1 MWMRWNYAI
10 GFAIGLGIFGLW
22 ERSARPTRRKDVSV
36 AGAFAREASLVL
48 FLYAIWQLAGHL
60 SVMQV
65 TGAMDRGR
73 DIFHAE
79 QWLHL
84 PSEVSVQ
91 KAFLPYPWLVRASN
105 RYYAIAHVPALVIFL
120 FWLFFR
126 HRARY
131 PSVRNTLALATGA
144 CLAIQLIP
152 VAPPRM
158 FPGLG
163 FVDTGL
169 RYGESVYGR
178 LGQGMADQLSAMPS
192 VHVLWAVLIGIA
204 VVVISPSKWRWLVVA
219 HPVVTIMVVTITA
232 NHWWM
237 DGIVAVTVMGIAW
250 VVQWS
255 VRLAI
260 AAVSA
265 VSPDATGRPPGG
277 ERPGR
282 VEPTP
287 LAARRPCAGR
297 CARRGS
303 RRASPGRGSGRR
315 RSPASTR

>member
-22 ERSARPTRRKDVSV
+22 ARSARRKDVSV

-73 DIFHAE
+73 GIFHAE

-91 KAFLPYPWLVRASN
+91 KAFLPYPLLVRASN

-120 FWLFFR
+120 IWLFSR

-131 PSVRNTLALATGA
+131 PSVRNTLAIATGA

-204 VVVISPSKWRWLVVA
+204 VVVISPSRWRWLVVA
-219 HPVVTIMVVTITA
+219 HPVATIMVVTITA

-237 DGIVAVTVMGIAW
+237 DGIVAVTLMGIAW

-255 VRLAI
+255 VR
-260 AAVSA
+260 
-265 VSPDATGRPPGG
+265 
-277 ERPGR
+277 
-282 VEPTP
+282 
-287 LAARRPCAGR
+287 
-297 CARRGS
+297 S
-303 RRASPGRGSGRR
+303 RDR
-315 RSPASTR
+315 

>member
-22 ERSARPTRRKDVSV
+22 ARSQRRKDVTV

-48 FLYAIWQLAGHL
+48 SLYAIWQLAGHL

-73 DIFHAE
+73 EIFRAE

-91 KAFLPYPWLVRASN
+91 QAFLPYPFLVRASN
-105 RYYAIAHVPALVIFL
+105 RYYAIAHVPALVLFL
-120 FWLFFR
+120 IWLFSR
-126 HRARY
+126 HRARS
-131 PSVRNTLALATGA
+131 PSVRNTLALATAA

-158 FPGLG
+158 YQGIG

-178 LGQGMADQLSAMPS
+178 
-192 VHVLWAVLIGIA
+192 
-204 VVVISPSKWRWLVVA
+204 
-219 HPVVTIMVVTITA
+219 
-232 NHWWM
+232 
-237 DGIVAVTVMGIAW
+237 
-250 VVQWS
+250 
-255 VRLAI
+255 
-260 AAVSA
+260 
-265 VSPDATGRPPGG
+265 
-277 ERPGR
+277 
-282 VEPTP
+282 
-287 LAARRPCAGR
+287 
-297 CARRGS
+297 
-303 RRASPGRGSGRR
+303 
-315 RSPASTR
+315 